1 MITTVTLSP
10 CIDKTTVLA
19 SFDPDKVNRAESSRL
34 DAGGKGVNVSLAL
47 ASLGAP
53 TRAVGLM
60 FEQGGV
66 IVDTLRAA
74 EVDTDFIECAGQIRT
89 NMKIFVRDTGR
100 TIEIN
105 EQNPEV
111 SGDVVRKIVGKCET
125 LAKDVN
131 NDVFVLSGSIPP
143 AVPSDIYSQMAG
155 AIKSVNPRAKIILD
169 TVGEPLLKGL
179 EAGPYMI
186 KPNVEELERSF
197 GVRLEDNADISVLCR
212 DIISKYGVG
221 MVLVSKGADGAIAV
235 TETETVSIPALKI
248 TPKSAQGAGDAM
260 VAGACLAIERGMSL
274 KDIVRYGT
282 CSAAGAVEKEG
293 TAFCSKPRFDE
304 LLAMMP

>member
-10 CIDKTTVLA
+10 CIDKTILLT
-19 SFDPDKVNRAESSRL
+19 SFDPDKVNRAESSML
-34 DAGGKGVNVSLAL
+34 DVGGKGVNVSLAL
-47 ASLGAP
+47 AALGVSS
-53 TRAVGLM
+53 RAVGLM

-66 IVDTLRAA
+66 IADTLRAA
-74 EVDTDFIECAGQIRT
+74 GVDYDFIECAGQIRT
-89 NMKIFVRDTGR
+89 NMKIFVRGTGR

-105 EQNPEV
+105 EQNPAV
-111 SGDVVRKIVGKCET
+111 SGEAVREILGKCET
-125 LAKDVN
+125 LVKDTN

-143 AVPSDIYSQMAG
+143 AVPSDIYAQISSV
-155 AIKSVNPRAKIILD
+155 IKKVNPQVKIILD

-197 GVRLEDNADISVLCR
+197 GVRLADDSDITVLCR
-212 DIISKYGVG
+212 DIIAKYGVG
-221 MVLVSKGADGAIAV
+221 MVLVSKGADGALAV
-235 TETETVSIPALKI
+235 TETKTVSVPALKI
-248 TPKSAQGAGDAM
+248 SPKSAQGAGDAM
-260 VAGACLAIERGMSL
+260 VAGACFAIERGMSL
-274 KDIVRYGT
+274 RDIVRCGT

-293 TAFCSKPRFDE
+293 TAFCSKARFDE